1 MSTTPMVPMLS
12 PDGQIGDVPQDR
24 VQEAIAKGF
33 KVGADLTDPNSGKV
47 GVVPLDRVP
56 EAIKSG
62 FQLPRTP
69 EEEASNTRQ
78 MLVSG
83 LTGMPTPNMTAREKA
98 QFAQG
103 KAAGAISVPLVAG
116 MATGA
121 SQVAHALPGV
131 IPATVHGVKA
141 VGTWASAHPIQAY
154 ILYKILLEHTALSR
168 FIKGAPNIPGGTGQ

>member
-1 MSTTPMVPMLS
+1 
-12 PDGQIGDVPQDR
+12 
-24 VQEAIAKGF
+24 
-33 KVGADLTDPNSGKV
+33 
-47 GVVPLDRVP
+47 
-56 EAIKSG
+56 
-62 FQLPRTP
+62 
-69 EEEASNTRQ
+69 

-83 LTGMPTPNMTAREKA
+83 LTGMPTPNMTAREKS

-103 KAAGAISVPLVAG
+103 KAAGAISVPVVAG

-121 SQVAHALPGV
+121 GQVAQALPGV

-168 FIKGAPNIPGGTGQ
+168 FIKGAPNIPAGQ